1 MATKIKLIAD
11 NAITTTQIDTSSLD
25 SHFSGGTGVTY
36 SSGEISIG
44 QAVHSTDSP
53 TFADLTL
60 TGNLNITG
68 DLNSYN
74 VTDLDVTDQTIT
86 LGAGQTEALSGG
98 SGIIVDGS
106 NASIL
111 WDETNDQFDINKGL
125 NVDSDTFVVDNT
137 NNRVG
142 IGTSSPSHLL
152 EISGTTPTFRID
164 NTGGVNNYL
173 DINYGSKNTN
183 DISFTSRRGGSPSG
197 FVFGTEPGGSY
208 SALMKITSGGN
219 VGIGTDNPAEKLHIA
234 ASSYTA
240 PTGGLDDNINLLI
253 NNSQYCGI
261 QILGSSTGS
270 SFIHFGDQDNADVGL
285 ITYEHNSDYM
295 RFDVNA
301 TERMR
306 IDSDGNVGI
315 GDVPTSTATGS
326 MSPRLFVDNNLG
338 DGTLGLQIASYHP
351 SIVLS
356 DKSAGL
362 HNYIISHDGGHFS
375 IGYEGGTAGSSNS
388 FTSRL
393 KILSSGNV
401 GIGTSSPDAKL
412 EVAGASGSSSSF
424 KLSGRPDWT
433 SGNGEYNV
441 GNIYGENL
449 GAGVNTTRIK
459 LDGDDTSGTMLF
471 YTAASGTLQPAL
483 VLDNTQN
490 ATFYGSTTIPL
501 GDRYYGQIK
510 ARDDMYVTSYGGGA
524 GSVNEGLLVSG
535 GNTNE
540 NSWVFIDSANPG
552 WGIYHRNTD
561 STETYSSDE
570 PLRPNSWAWVGQGR
584 LSGYITLEN
593 KIGGVTT
600 QASYVRGGLAGV
612 YHDYKFKSDSGFEI
626 GKGDDGEP
634 VHTPTIN
641 ERSSATNAVNST
653 VGNGGPGVYWLNFNS
668 KRFRAYVRPNWLQ
681 GRNWVLAAKW
691 FSATDMPSGSAYW
704 SNDDYHNEGDFNP
717 YSGLWSKYLS
727 WRYFSFNRLA
737 MQMGDRIAPIMQFS
751 SSQTLYGAF
760 SGGRASNGGG
770 VSPTST
776 DPALSTGATY
786 HGMTNYMGPNFTD
799 LAGSEDKMQSYGL
812 NKWANASTNST
823 SANNNG
829 SADLNS
835 NVSQGFQLTVED
847 AHKNIGG
854 IPSQGVAGAWIGCPL
869 DEGNCNPLS
878 TSSNGAADSGFGFG
892 TGAGNSARTSTS
904 GIIEWAQGNRVANYF
919 PAYVWLSID

>member
-1 MATKIKLIAD
+1 MTTKIKSGVIAAGAVDANALSD
-11 NAITTTQIDTSSLD
+11 NSITIAHLNCSDGTNGQVLTTNGSGTLSFTDMTGGVDGIVSSADATAITIDSSEKVGLNKVPSTWHLDVNSSDVYVASFDGSNDKGVIINSEADSGDIIGYSNSTSTYNPLNIRGATGVGLYIDTS
-25 SHFSGGTGVTY
+25 
-36 SSGEISIG
+36 
-44 QAVHSTDSP
+44 
-53 TFADLTL
+53 
-60 TGNLNITG
+60 
-68 DLNSYN
+68 
-74 VTDLDVTDQTIT
+74 
-86 LGAGQTEALSGG
+86 
-98 SGIIVDGS
+98 
-106 NASIL
+106 
-111 WDETNDQFDINKGL
+111 
-125 NVDSDTFVVDNT
+125 
-137 NNRVG
+137 NRVG
-142 IGTSSPSHLL
+142 IGTS
-152 EISGTTPTFRID
+152 
-164 NTGGVNNYL
+164 
-173 DINYGSKNTN
+173 
-183 DISFTSRRGGSPSG
+183 
-197 FVFGTEPGGSY
+197 
-208 SALMKITSGGN
+208 
-219 VGIGTDNPAEKLHIA
+219 NP
-234 ASSYTA
+234 
-240 PTGGLDDNINLLI
+240 
-253 NNSQYCGI
+253 
-261 QILGSSTGS
+261 
-270 SFIHFGDQDNADVGL
+270 DV
-285 ITYEHNSDYM
+285 
-295 RFDVNA
+295 
-301 TERMR
+301 
-306 IDSDGNVGI
+306 
-315 GDVPTSTATGS
+315 
-326 MSPRLFVDNNLG
+326 
-338 DGTLGLQIASYHP
+338 
-351 SIVLS
+351 
-356 DKSAGL
+356 
-362 HNYIISHDGGHFS
+362 
-375 IGYEGGTAGSSNS
+375 
-388 FTSRL
+388 
-393 KILSSGNV
+393 
-401 GIGTSSPDAKL
+401 KL
-412 EVAGASGSSSSF
+412 EVAGASGSSSIF

-433 SGNGEYNV
+433 SGDGQYNV

-459 LDGDDTSGTMLF
+459 LDGDDVSGSMRF

-483 VLDNTQN
+483 VLNNTQD

-510 ARDDMYVTSYGGGA
+510 ARSDMYVTSYGGGA
-524 GSVNEGLLVSG
+524 GNTNKGLLVSG

-540 NSWVFIDSANPG
+540 NSWVFIDSANST

-570 PLRPNSWAWVGQGR
+570 PLRPNSIAWVGQGR
-584 LSGYITLEN
+584 LSGYFTLEN
-593 KIGGVTT
+593 KNGGVTT

-612 YHDYKFKSDSGFEI
+612 YHEYKFKSDSGFEI

-641 ERSSATNAVNST
+641 ERSSATNAVDST
-653 VGNGGPGVYWLNFNS
+653 VGNGGPGVYWLNFYS

-760 SGGRASNGGG
+760 SGGRAANGGG

-776 DPALSTGATY
+776 DPALSTGAQY

-799 LAGSEDKMQSYGL
+799 LGGLEDKMQSYGL
-812 NKWANASTNST
+812 NKWANSSTNSG

-869 DEGNCNPLS
+869 DEGTCNPLS
-878 TSSNGAADSGFGFG
+878 ASSNGGADSGFGFG
-892 TGAGNSARTSTS
+892 GGCGNNARTWTS
-904 GIIEWAQGNRVANYF
+904 GVAEWSQGNRVANYF